1 MSFTKSVGGATQ
13 TSCLHYGVGGW
24 SNYSWNLQH
33 RRYGAV
39 SWRLP
44 NGRGVQIMGGWSYGS
59 EKTSEIVTST
69 GSQKGFGLEYKT
81 T

>member
-33 RRYGAV
+33 MRYGAV

-44 NGRGVQIMGGWSYGS
+44 NGGGVQIMGGTSS
-59 EKTSEIVTST
+59 PKTSEVVTSA
-69 GSQKGFGLEYKT
+69 GSQKGFGLEYNT